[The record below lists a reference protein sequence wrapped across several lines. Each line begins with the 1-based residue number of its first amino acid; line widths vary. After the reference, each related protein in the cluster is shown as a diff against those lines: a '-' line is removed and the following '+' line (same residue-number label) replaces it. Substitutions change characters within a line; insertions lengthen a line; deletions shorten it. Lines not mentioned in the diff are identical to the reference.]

1 MSSAPVATA
10 VTAVTAVT
18 TKAPA
23 KLILSGEHA
32 VVYGHPSIAIAVD
45 LYAITKVSSNHNSS
59 HNFSHNRS
67 HNKQNMLGFDFA
79 NLKYNAKHTLTTLAK
94 LKDKALIDYQRFIN
108 GECSISEVINKPFKL
123 LQFAVSHFLDKLN
136 ITLPGG
142 IDIKTDSS
150 IPSGCGMG
158 SSAATIMSLL
168 YAVGNLL
175 DLNLTKTNYIELGR
189 EAENLQHGKSSG
201 LDLHITTLGGGLKY
215 QNGFFNPIKITTDKL
230 YLINTG
236 QPLVTTGQC
245 VAEVKKYFIN
255 SNELGSSFAALTL
268 LLEQELLKKNNYNIR
283 QVISIIKENHKLLNY
298 IGVVPASVSNFIH
311 CIEQAGG
318 AAKVCGAGAVAGENA
333 GAVIAFCPDQDV
345 LNQVKILSSQ
355 RNYSMQEVNVDNYGI
370 RIL

>member
-1 MSSAPVATA
+1 MSSVQAVPPVI
-10 VTAVTAVT
+10 

-23 KLILSGEHA
+23 KLILSGEHS

-45 LYAITKVSSNHNSS
+45 LYAITKVSPS
-59 HNFSHNRS
+59 HNPN
-67 HNKQNMLGFDFA
+67 HNKQNILGFDFT
-79 NLKYNAKHTLTTLAK
+79 NLRYNAKHTLTALAK
-94 LKDKALIDYQRFIN
+94 LKDKAQTDYQRFIS

-142 IDIKTDSS
+142 IDIKTDST

-175 DLNLTKTNYIELGR
+175 DLNLTRTNYIELGR

-215 QNGFFNPIKITTDKL
+215 QNGIFSPIKITTDKL

-236 QPLVTTGQC
+236 RPLVSTGQC

-255 SNELGSSFAALTL
+255 SNELGSSFAALTI
-268 LLEQELLKKNNYNIR
+268 LLEQELIKNNNYNIY
-283 QVISIIKENHKLLNY
+283 QIMSIIKENHQLLDY
-298 IGVVPASVSNFIH
+298 IGVVPASVNGFIH
-311 CIEQAGG
+311 QIEQAGG
-318 AAKVCGAGAVAGENA
+318 AAKICGAGAVAGEKS

-355 RNYSMQEVNVDNYGI
+355 RNYIMQAVNIDNHGI